1 MMTKRTLNND
11 DFYVEILF
19 DDETDSTTVTVYP
32 LIPFKERLVAPEL
45 NLYRNYGAHV
55 ITEKGV
61 HIDDIYDVYYQK
73 LHRHRPNSKIGVM
86 AGYDDHVLH
95 YVWNGK
101 VIYTVYVAEDHYDII
116 TSGMNKENVSFRL
129 EIEEVHYYSKLYYNG
144 VMYDFDFDGRHI
156 NKMPVDIICP

>member
-1 MMTKRTLNND
+1 MMTRRTLNND

-55 ITEKGV
+55 IAEKGV

-73 LHRHRPNSKIGVM
+73 LHRQNNSKIGVM

-101 VIYTVYVAEDHYDII
+101 VIYTVYIAEDHYDII
-116 TSGMNKENVSFRL
+116 TSGRNKENVSFRL
-129 EIEEVHYYSKLYYNG
+129 EVEEVHYYSKLYMVG
-144 VMYDFDFDGRHI
+144 VMYNFDYDGRHI
-156 NKMPVDIICP
+156 DKMPVDIICP

>member
-1 MMTKRTLNND
+1 MTKKRTLNNE

-73 LHRHRPNSKIGVM
+73 LHRQNNSKIGVM
-86 AGYDDHVLH
+86 AGYDDRVLH

-101 VIYTVYVAEDHYDII
+101 VIYTVYVAENHYDII
-116 TSGMNKENVSFRL
+116 TSGRSKENISFRL
-129 EIEEVHYYSKLYYNG
+129 AVEELHYYSKSYTG
-144 VMYDFDFDGRHI
+144 VMYDFDFDGLHI
-156 NKMPVDIICP
+156 DKMPIDIICP

>member
-1 MMTKRTLNND
+1 MTKKRTLNNE

-73 LHRHRPNSKIGVM
+73 VHRHRRNSEIGVM
-86 AGYDDHVLH
+86 AGYDDRIVH
-95 YVWNGK
+95 YVWKGK
-101 VIYTVYVAEDHYDII
+101 VICTVYGAEDHYDII

-129 EIEEVHYYSKLYYNG
+129 EIEELHYYSKSYAG

-156 NKMPVDIICP
+156 DKMPIDIICP